1 LFYYNHYYEHAKNIL
16 KDGIIITPKNGH
28 AKNLRNVIGNNAI
41 SLKKRA
47 TTFIACSNPYDH
59 FNIIVSPDPLIP
71 GQNAT
76 FSVSG
81 TLKQDITNNGVL
93 IIEFQ
98 NQYFVPVGVDPTTSV
113 LQTTAGNQFNV
124 VFELK
129 VPPNLPSSYN
139 ILALRMVMCR
149 SVVQLRR

>member
-1 LFYYNHYYEHAKNIL
+1 MNQKFIL
-16 KDGIIITPKNGH
+16 
-28 AKNLRNVIGNNAI
+28 A
-41 SLKKRA
+41 
-47 TTFIACSNPYDH
+47 FILLVALSNPYDH

-113 LQTTAGNQFNV
+113 PQTTAGNQFNV
-124 VFELK
+124 IFELK

-139 ILALRMVMCR
+139 ILAMIENGDVPIGCAIAQ
-149 SVVQLRR
+149 VN